1 MLNIVNPENKFDF
14 MAKRQVFSKVSL
26 ALVGAA
32 IVIIAGF
39 GLQFGLD
46 FSGGHE
52 ILVSFDENANAKS
65 EDVRA
70 AVKALNVGDTAVQS
84 FDIPDVAKTHYLVK
98 WSVRKHLV
106 TQN

>member
-1 MLNIVNPENKFDF
+1 MLNIINPENKFDF

-26 ALVGAA
+26 ALVAA
-32 IVIIAGF
+32 ALVIIAGF

-52 ILVSFDENANAKS
+52 ILVSFDENQTRKAKMS
-65 EDVRA
+65 VLRLA
-70 AVKALNVGDTAVQS
+70 PMRDTAVQS

-98 WSVRKHLV
+98 VERSETFGESRSG
-106 TQN
+106 